1 MQNGCK
7 LSNTET
13 VAHTLRIEVKKK
25 PEMCATVPHGVT
37 RPSPDPSEGFSQL
50 FTELPSSPIF
60 PQKKKITLLVGNAPP
75 HHLQI
80 KALHI
85 SDLNKIK
92 YSTNF
97 AQTEGW
103 RLQAEEA

>member
-1 MQNGCK
+1 MR
-7 LSNTET
+7 LSRTEWL
-13 VAHTLRIEVKKK
+13 AQAQTLQR
-25 PEMCATVPHGVT
+25 
-37 RPSPDPSEGFSQL
+37 GFHSYLQSYHQAL
-50 FTELPSSPIF
+50 LF
-60 PQKKKITLLVGNAPP
+60 PQKKKTILLVGNAPP

-97 AQTEGW
+97 AWTEGW